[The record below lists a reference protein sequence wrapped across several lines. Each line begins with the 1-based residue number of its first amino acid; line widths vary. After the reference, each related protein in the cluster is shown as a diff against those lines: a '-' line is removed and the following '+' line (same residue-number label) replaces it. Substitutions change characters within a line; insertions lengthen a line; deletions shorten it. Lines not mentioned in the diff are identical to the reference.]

1 MQNLFAFFY
10 RYAFVFLFLILEFVS
25 IRLIIRRNE
34 SQREIF
40 LNSSTIFSGKLLEK
54 VNNVK
59 NYFGLRKVNQD
70 LAAEN
75 ASLKAQVYNLT
86 GTVNT
91 RIDSVNDTVG
101 QQRFLLIPAQ
111 IVNNSIEFRNNM
123 MTINKG
129 ALDGIKKYSTVIESN
144 GIVGFVK
151 NVGKR
156 YSSVISIL
164 NSNARVSVMI
174 KRNHNIGNMVWDG
187 HSPILVSIEAIP
199 KHADIK
205 VGDTIV
211 TTEFSH
217 FPRGHVVGEIISAT
231 IEPGGN
237 FYEIEARLFND
248 IARTDKVYVV
258 SDLHRSELDSLE
270 LLNSIK

>member
-91 RIDSVNDTVG
+91 RIDSVNDTIG
-101 QQRFLLIPAQ
+101 QTISTDTRSDRQT
-111 IVNNSIEFRNNM
+111 SIEFRNNM

-151 NVGKR
+151 NVGQR

-174 KRNHNIGNMVWDG
+174 KRNHNIGNMVRMATHPSW
-187 HSPILVSIEAIP
+187 SASRPYRNML
-199 KHADIK
+199 
-205 VGDTIV
+205 
-211 TTEFSH
+211 
-217 FPRGHVVGEIISAT
+217 IS
-231 IEPGGN
+231 
-237 FYEIEARLFND
+237 R
-248 IARTDKVYVV
+248 
-258 SDLHRSELDSLE
+258 
-270 LLNSIK
+270 